1 MEYALLGWTTD
12 FLKLEIDGQ
21 GVEYLGERW
30 LVEYLIRQEVAF
42 IKERQNTSWAVVVIV
57 FQRRMEYHVT
67 NTILQTFIMV
77 CTGSLSFFFRVDNF
91 QDRIMVTLTV
101 M

>member
-1 MEYALLGWTTD
+1 MEFALQGWTTD
-12 FLKLEIDGQ
+12 YLKLIMDGN

-30 LVEYLIRQEVAF
+30 LVEYQIRSESLIIQER
-42 IKERQNTSWAVVVIV
+42 KNTSWAVVIIV
-57 FQRRMEYHVT
+57 FQRRMEYHVS
-67 NTILQTFIMV
+67 NTILQTLIMV
-77 CTGSLSFFFRVDNF
+77 ATGSLSFFFRVDNF